1 MIATAGATFR
11 VIRSERPAP
20 FTLNKNGGTDS
31 AKSTEPDN
39 VLL

>member
-11 VIRSERPAP
+11 VIRYERAP
-20 FTLNKNGGTDS
+20 LNLHKNGNDS